1 MGDAPLTLDCAWSVY
16 SWRLKQTEIAMQVR
30 LISHPFAQLA
40 RLVGL
45 VRRVEPA
52 RLEGGKE
59 WGLLIRGRGFNRLLD
74 QELLDAP
81 GLLRPAGWA
90 TPRPITFRSKK
101 AAVRYA
107 QGIGLSPGESGVRLA
122 RDA

>member
-1 MGDAPLTLDCAWSVY
+1 
-16 SWRLKQTEIAMQVR
+16 MQVR

-45 VRRVEPA
+45 VRRVEPT
-52 RLEGGKE
+52 RLEGGRE
-59 WGLLIRGRGFNRLLD
+59 WGLLIHGRGFNRLLD

-90 TPRPITFRSKK
+90 TPRPVTFRSKE
-101 AAVRYA
+101 AAAHYA
-107 QGIGLSPGESGVRLA
+107 QRLGLQPTASTWRVAADG
-122 RDA
+122 